1 MCLGLSVAQQGLPSY
16 YQGSYNIP
24 NAPIPSPGAYGG
36 ASGSYTPQ
44 ASATLA
50 SSRPQWQSP
59 AAATRTV
66 QYGGGAPP
74 AYGASPVAYGASP
87 SYGAASPSYGAAR
100 PVSYGQAAPAAAPVS
115 SIPSSY
121 GWNVQHSS
129 PQPTPQPQAAVI
141 PTQYAQ
147 AAPAAAAPPQYR
159 PQFASAAPAAPQYQS
174 GQYNAAQYQTGQY
187 NPSQYAAPAAAP
199 ARAWSPPAAPAA
211 PARSWSPVAAP
222 AAAPAYQAPANPIS
236 TALARPASVHYASIG
251 ENLNGDYKVRYYYY
265 KARSTL

>member
-16 YQGSYNIP
+16 YGGSYNIP

-36 ASGSYTPQ
+36 GAPSGAYTPQ
-44 ASATLA
+44 ASATLG

-59 AAATRTV
+59 ARTV
-66 QYGGGAPP
+66 QYGGGAPA
-74 AYGASPVAYGASP
+74 AYGASPAAYRPASP
-87 SYGAASPSYGAAR
+87 SYGAS
-100 PVSYGQAAPAAAPVS
+100 PVSYAQAAPAAAPVN

-129 PQPTPQPQAAVI
+129 PQPTPQPQSAVI

-147 AAPAAAAPPQYR
+147 ATPAAAPQYR
-159 PQFASAAPAAPQYQS
+159 PQAQYASPAPAAPQYQS
-174 GQYNAAQYQTGQY
+174 GQYDPSLHQSSQY

-199 ARAWSPPAAPAA
+199 ARAWSPPAAPAAA

-251 ENLNGDYKVRYYYY
+251 ENLNGDYKVLLHD
-265 KARSTL
+265 KQSEF